1 MLDCISKHLLLSES
15 DLLYEKQIRQ
25 SLCPLQLILGDRKKK
40 KKVKEI
46 CFSSLPYGLSNT
58 DEENSG
64 GG

>member
-40 KKVKEI
+40 KKSKGNLFLQLALWIE
-46 CFSSLPYGLSNT
+46 
-58 DEENSG
+58 
-64 GG
+64 

>member
-40 KKVKEI
+40 KSKGNLFLQLALWIE
-46 CFSSLPYGLSNT
+46 
-58 DEENSG
+58 
-64 GG
+64 